1 MAAQQSRMKTALPG
15 KPAPQRRCSG
25 RVLRQGITHLA
36 CLILILHPAQAPLH
50 ADTSLRL
57 EVAQSVPP
65 YNPAGA
71 LPRVELRAGMH
82 RIIAEVASTDESRS
96 RGLMLR
102 DKLGTNEGMLFVF
115 RDKAPYCFW
124 MRNTLI
130 PLSIAFLRD
139 DGSVVNMADMKPR
152 TDDSHCAV
160 EPVRYALEME
170 KGWFASKG
178 IKVGGRIGNAQYF
191 GGP

>member
-1 MAAQQSRMKTALPG
+1 VTIVLHTVQAHAHPETTI
-15 KPAPQRRCSG
+15 
-25 RVLRQGITHLA
+25 RVM
-36 CLILILHPAQAPLH
+36 
-50 ADTSLRL
+50 
-57 EVAQSVPP
+57 VAQSAPP
-65 YNPAGA
+65 PNLAGS

-82 RIIAEVASTDESRS
+82 RIVAEVASTDESRS
-96 RGLMLR
+96 RGLMFR

-115 RDKAPYCFW
+115 RDKAPHCFW

-139 DGSVVNMADMKPR
+139 DGSVVNMAEMKPR
-152 TDDSHCAV
+152 TDDSHCAF

-170 KGWFASKG
+170 RGWFASKG
-178 IKVGGRIGNAQYF
+178 IKVGNRIGNAQYF